1 MIHPVSNMSTTHAIE
16 FIHLTSHAF
25 TYDIVKLCILSQGS
39 LCRNMNSAAGAFMIA
54 SPQTLID
61 AIATEAVKAF
71 RVCTS
76 GSARFQ
82 TNRTFEL
89 IIHKRLEGFS
99 G

>member
-1 MIHPVSNMSTTHAIE
+1 MSTTHAIE

-71 RVCTS
+71 RVCTTIS
-76 GSARFQ
+76 KGVEADW
-82 TNRTFEL
+82 THTL
-89 IIHKRLEGFS
+89 LVHKSLEGFN

>member
-1 MIHPVSNMSTTHAIE
+1 MSITHAIE
-16 FIHLTSHAF
+16 CIHLTSHAF
-25 TYDIVKLCILSQGS
+25 TYDIVKLCILTQGS

-61 AIATEAVKAF
+61 TIVTEAVKAF

-76 GSARFQ
+76 ISEGVEADW
-82 TNRTFEL
+82 THAL
-89 IIHKRLEGFS
+89 ILHKSLEGFN

>member
-1 MIHPVSNMSTTHAIE
+1 
-16 FIHLTSHAF
+16 
-25 TYDIVKLCILSQGS
+25 
-39 LCRNMNSAAGAFMIA
+39 MNSAAGAFMIA

-76 GSARFQ
+76 VSEGVEADW
-82 TNRTFEL
+82 THTL
-89 IIHKRLEGFS
+89 ILHQSLEGFN